1 MKKVFLI
8 IGYVVF
14 LVVLFTSIL
23 NAFIKTDS
31 SNERV
36 PNLVL
41 TEMTDQER
49 LNRFHENVSIK
60 VSTIKPVES
69 VIESFDV
76 NESGMIALL
85 HPSYFG
91 VRYIR
96 IIASDGTF
104 QKAFI
109 YKNNTAAAVRW
120 VGDNLQIFN
129 VRGGHAFTIDMEA
142 NVLSVYD
149 IEENEGWSA
158 YLHDVLKADEKK
170 IGDTT
175 YSVRKDHGKIS
186 TFAQNS
192 SKFVVTTDTDE
203 KVIYDVSVK
212 GYANAVFGIGFFVLF
227 FVLAIVVAIVIFRK
241 HSKY

>member
-8 IGYVVF
+8 IGFVVF

-23 NAFIKTDS
+23 NAFVKTDS
-31 SNERV
+31 SKEQI

-41 TEMTDQER
+41 TEITDQER
-49 LNRFHENVSIK
+49 LNRFYENVSVKI
-60 VSTIKPVES
+60 STIQPVKS

-76 NESGMIALL
+76 NENGMIALL
-85 HPSYFG
+85 HPSYLG

-96 IIASDGTF
+96 IISSDGTF
-104 QKAFI
+104 QKAFT
-109 YKNNTAAAVRW
+109 YKNNTSVAVRW
-120 VGDNLQIFN
+120 VGDDLQIFN
-129 VRGGHAFTIDMEA
+129 VRGGHAFTIDMDA
-142 NVLSVYD
+142 NILGVYD
-149 IEENEGWSA
+149 IKEDEGWNA
-158 YLHDVLKADEKK
+158 YLHDVLKTDEKK

-186 TFAQNS
+186 SFAQNS
-192 SKFVVTTDTDE
+192 SKLVVTTDADE

-227 FVLAIVVAIVIFRK
+227 FVLAIVVAIIIFRK
-241 HSKY
+241 YSKY